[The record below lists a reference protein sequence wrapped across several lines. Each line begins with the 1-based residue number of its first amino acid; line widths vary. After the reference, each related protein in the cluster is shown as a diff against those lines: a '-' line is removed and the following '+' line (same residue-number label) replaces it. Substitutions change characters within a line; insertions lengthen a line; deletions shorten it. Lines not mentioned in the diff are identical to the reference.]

1 MTTIASL
8 DEHDRRSLPI
18 KFCWLCN
25 KMKLRLETTVSLL
38 CLISASE
45 AAFSDSGV
53 PCYLHPSADKCH
65 YRVKPDSPTC
75 TSAEQRQR
83 LTEGIRQLN
92 RTFTILETKLI
103 SLGISMYII
112 IDILSKQGHIIW
124 GGGDA
129 ARAPRIINNFVEP

>member
-1 MTTIASL
+1 
-8 DEHDRRSLPI
+8 
-18 KFCWLCN
+18 
-25 KMKLRLETTVSLL
+25 MKLRLETTVSLL
-38 CLISASE
+38 CLISALE

-112 IDILSKQGHIIW
+112 IDILSKQGHIILG

>member
-1 MTTIASL
+1 MI
-8 DEHDRRSLPI
+8 DDHYLPSSAD
-18 KFCWLCN
+18 CAVL

-103 SLGISMYII
+103 SLGISMYT
-112 IDILSKQGHIIW
+112 IDILFKQGHNYYLGI
-124 GGGDA
+124 
-129 ARAPRIINNFVEP
+129 

>member
-1 MTTIASL
+1 MLAVRF
-8 DEHDRRSLPI
+8 E
-18 KFCWLCN
+18 
-25 KMKLRLETTVSLL
+25 MKLRLETTVSLL

-112 IDILSKQGHIIW
+112 LLIDILSKQGHNIIIY
-124 GGGDA
+124 A
-129 ARAPRIINNFVEP
+129 VSTVPVPAPQFKRYSANKSI